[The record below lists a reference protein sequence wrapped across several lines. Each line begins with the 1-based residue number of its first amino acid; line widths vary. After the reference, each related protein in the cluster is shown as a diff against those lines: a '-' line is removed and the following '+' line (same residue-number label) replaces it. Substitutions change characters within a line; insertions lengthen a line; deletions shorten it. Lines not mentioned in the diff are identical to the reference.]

1 MNSFVLYLG
10 KPAPCGQADLE
21 EGVGRALDG
30 GRSRSHSLVQIA
42 EASKHIWHK
51 CQPACS
57 CWGKSRPYYF
67 VYYLGLDSH
76 LVALAGKR
84 GVLWE
89 CTLLKRKG
97 LAGDEKQG
105 LLTLGLERERPG
117 LEEFAAWVEKQD
129 LEC

>member
-1 MNSFVLYLG
+1 M
-10 KPAPCGQADLE
+10 
-21 EGVGRALDG
+21 
-30 GRSRSHSLVQIA
+30 
-42 EASKHIWHK
+42 
-51 CQPACS
+51 
-57 CWGKSRPYYF
+57 
-67 VYYLGLDSH
+67 
-76 LVALAGKR
+76 VALAGKR

-97 LAGDEKQG
+97 LAGEEKQG